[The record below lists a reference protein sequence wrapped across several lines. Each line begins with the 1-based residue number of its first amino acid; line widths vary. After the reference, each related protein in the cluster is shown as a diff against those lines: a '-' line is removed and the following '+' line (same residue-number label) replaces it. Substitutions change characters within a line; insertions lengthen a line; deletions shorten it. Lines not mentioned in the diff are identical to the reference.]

1 MLSFARQL
9 SHINKSV
16 ISVLNILL
24 AMQLQH
30 SINVPSHHNE
40 ISGLQCGARQIECGG
55 RGSSR
60 CALIK
65 KHKFPHVYL
74 V

>member
-1 MLSFARQL
+1 MLSFIRLL
-9 SHINKSV
+9 SHINRS
-16 ISVLNILL
+16 IIYILL

-30 SINVPSHHNE
+30 LINVPSHHNE
-40 ISGLQCGARQIECGG
+40 ISGLQYGARQIECSG

-74 V
+74 DL